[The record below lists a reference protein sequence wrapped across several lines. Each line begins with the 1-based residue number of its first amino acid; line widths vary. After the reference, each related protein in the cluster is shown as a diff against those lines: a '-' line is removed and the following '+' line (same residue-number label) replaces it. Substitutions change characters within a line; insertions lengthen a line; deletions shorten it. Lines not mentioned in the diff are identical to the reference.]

1 LDFEKAD
8 SFFFLIRCL
17 LLLEINF
24 KPVTYTIALQETSR
38 INHLQNDLNVAI
50 TDTPATPSLFHISKL
65 SCSVISHKL
74 IIVNASIAVY
84 CDIRM

>member
-8 SFFFLIRCL
+8 SCFFLIRCL

-24 KPVTYTIALQETSR
+24 KPVTYTIGSQETSR

-50 TDTPATPSLFHISKL
+50 SNALATSSLSRTSTPS
-65 SCSVISHKL
+65 CSFIL
-74 IIVNASIAVY
+74 EELTIINARFTVY
-84 CDIRM
+84 CDIRI